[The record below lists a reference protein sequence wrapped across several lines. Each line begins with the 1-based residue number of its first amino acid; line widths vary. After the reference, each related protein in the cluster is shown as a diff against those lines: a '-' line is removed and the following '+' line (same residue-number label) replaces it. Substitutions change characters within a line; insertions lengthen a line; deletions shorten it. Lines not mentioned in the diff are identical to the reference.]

1 MSDRPHLSRRGFLAS
16 ACCLAAA
23 PVFTPLTFAAMP
35 GDNRFVAIV
44 LRGAMDGLAL
54 VQPYGDPLLKQL
66 RPDLALGRDAGL
78 IDLDGFFGLHPAAS
92 ELMPLWTAG
101 ELAFVHSVSTPY
113 RDARSHFDGQ
123 DILETGGSSADGL
136 RSGWLNR
143 TLSVMAQP
151 AAAIDVTTSRDLILS
166 GPNKSEVW
174 STQSDITLGGD
185 ALQFLTRLY
194 RNDPVFATA
203 MAEAVGV
210 DDFSDQLYGDT
221 KRGQGVHEVA
231 RLAGGLLREQYRVA
245 AFSIGGWDTHI
256 RQTPDFAKAAK
267 QLALAITTLKETLG
281 PDAWS
286 KTAVVAMTEF
296 GRTVRQNGSAGTD
309 HGTGGCCV
317 MAGGAIKGGRVLG
330 RWAGLG
336 DGDLLDG
343 RDLMPTGDVREVAA
357 AMLYRQFDVPISALT
372 STIFPGLDFSNRS
385 AYL

>member
-1 MSDRPHLSRRGFLAS
+1 MSDRTHLSRRGFMAS

-66 RPDLALGRDAGL
+66 RPDLVVGADAGL
-78 IDLDGFFGLHPAAS
+78 LDLDGFFGLHPAAA
-92 ELMPLWTAG
+92 ELMPLWEAG
-101 ELAFVHSVSTPY
+101 ELSFVHSVSTPY
-113 RDARSHFDGQ
+113 RDVRSHFDGQ
-123 DILETGGSSADGL
+123 DILETGGLSTDGL

-151 AAAIDVTTSRDLILS
+151 GAAIDVSTSRDLILA

-174 STQSDITLGGD
+174 STQSDITMDGD
-185 ALQFLTRLY
+185 ALQFLARLY
-194 RNDPVFATA
+194 KNDPVFATA

-210 DDFSDQLYGDT
+210 DGFSDRLYGES
-221 KRGQGVHEVA
+221 KRGQGVHDVA

-245 AFSIGGWDTHI
+245 AFSISGWDTHI
-256 RQTPDFAKAAK
+256 HQAVDFAKAAT

-281 PDAWS
+281 PEAWS

-357 AMLYRQFDVPISALT
+357 AMLYRQFDVPMSALT